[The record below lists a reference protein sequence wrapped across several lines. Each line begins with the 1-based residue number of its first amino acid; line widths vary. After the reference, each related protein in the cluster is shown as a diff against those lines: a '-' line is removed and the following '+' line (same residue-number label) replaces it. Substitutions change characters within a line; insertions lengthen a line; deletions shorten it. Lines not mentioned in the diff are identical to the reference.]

1 MADVRPFRAYRPS
14 RELAS
19 RVACPPYDVLNTEEA
34 REMARGSE
42 VSFLHVNKPEIDF
55 AADHDPY
62 APDVY
67 AKGRE
72 NLQAMI
78 AQGLLVRDAAP
89 SFYVYRQRMGD
100 HVQTGLVAG
109 ASVAEY
115 ERDLIKKHEYT
126 RPDKE
131 DDRTRHIDELDAND
145 EPVFLTY
152 FARPDI
158 DALTGTDSGGAA
170 GIRLHERRRHRPR
183 TLGRLGSD
191 RGGRPPPA
199 LRGSAGSVRGRR
211 APPKRRGHARVRRP
225 PQAGRGA
232 MRGSAEQFL
241 AVLFPHNQMKILAYN
256 RVVRDLAGMSEEAFL
271 ARVRERFD
279 VTPAAQAEPERE
291 RTFGMFVGGRWL
303 RLVPK
308 AGTVP
313 EDDPVNSLDAAVLQN
328 NLLSPIL
335 GIGDPRTDKRIGFV
349 GGIRGTAELQKQVA
363 EREGGGGLRP
373 PSREHRAADPGRGR
387 RPGDAAQVDLV
398 RTQASIRAIRA
409 TALRLRPRVQ

>member
-1 MADVRPFRAYRPS
+1 MVDVRPFRAYRPS

-34 REMARGSE
+34 REMARGSD

-55 AADHDPY
+55 PPDHDPY

-78 AQGLLVRDAAP
+78 AKGLLRREAAP
-89 SFYVYRQRMGD
+89 CFYIYRQRMGD

-115 ERDLIKKHEYT
+115 ERDLIKKHEFT

-152 FARPDI
+152 FARPEI
-158 DALTGTDSGGAA
+158 DALTARIQAGPPEYDFTSDDGIGHELWVVSNPADVDAMRRLFSDVPVLYVADGHHRSAAATRVCSARRKRDGGAA
-170 GIRLHERRRHRPR
+170 
-183 TLGRLGSD
+183 
-191 RGGRPPPA
+191 
-199 LRGSAGSVRGRR
+199 AG
-211 APPKRRGHARVRRP
+211 
-225 PQAGRGA
+225 
-232 MRGSAEQFL
+232 AEQFL
-241 AVLFPHNQMKILAYN
+241 AVLFPHDQMKILAYN

-271 ARVRERFD
+271 ARVREGFE
-279 VTPAAQAEPERE
+279 VTPAAKAEPERE

-303 RLVPK
+303 KLAPK
-308 AGTVP
+308 SGTVP
-313 EDDPVNSLDAAVLQN
+313 EADPVNSLDAAILQN
-328 NLLSPIL
+328 NLLRPIL

-349 GGIRGTAELQKQVA
+349 GGIRGTAELQKQVETGKA
-363 EREGGGGLRP
+363 AVAFALHPVSIEQLIRVADAGQVMPPKSTWFEPKLRSGLFVRP
-373 PSREHRAADPGRGR
+373 LSD
-387 RPGDAAQVDLV
+387 
-398 RTQASIRAIRA
+398 
-409 TALRLRPRVQ
+409 